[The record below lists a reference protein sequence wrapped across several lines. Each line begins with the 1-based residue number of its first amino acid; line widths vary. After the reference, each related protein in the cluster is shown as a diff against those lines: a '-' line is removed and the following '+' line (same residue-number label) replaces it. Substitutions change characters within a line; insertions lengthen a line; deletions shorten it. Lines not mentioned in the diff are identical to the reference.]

1 MRMKKNGKRRRGSD
15 GSFWLSF
22 SDLMSTLV
30 MIFILILFYSMF
42 QYFEMYE
49 IKEAELAR
57 QQFDLDAA
65 NKKLSS
71 EQKKLTEAEQKMIAQ
86 QIKLQ
91 AAEKGLAETEAI
103 LEQQK
108 TELDSANSLL
118 SEKESEL
125 NALSKQ
131 LETQQK
137 ALNAQQVQLS
147 AQQMQLLNQ
156 QTQLENQQEQLEQL
170 VGLRTQ
176 IIVALSDALS
186 TNNITAT
193 VDPATGAIALE
204 SDVMFATAKSELS
217 EAGKRSIDAFLPVYL
232 DVLLS
237 DAYRPF
243 VSEIIIEGHT
253 DSEGEYI
260 KNLKLS
266 QQRALAVA
274 SYVLDD
280 DYWKI
285 TARQKTTLR
294 QIATANGRSY
304 SDPVLVNGRE
314 DRAAS
319 RRVVFKFRMTDEQM
333 ISQMQQILEQ
343 NAAMLEENAV
353 PTPDATDVPGTTL
366 EPQATA
372 APEATVLPEW
382 TDEPQATPVPAP

>member
-1 MRMKKNGKRRRGSD
+1 MRMKNTKRRRRGSD

-57 QQFDLDAA
+57 QQFDLTAA
-65 NKKLSS
+65 NDKLAE
-71 EQKKLTEAEQKMIAQ
+71 EQEKLTEAEQQLIAQ

-91 AAEKGLAETEAI
+91 AAEKGLTETEAI

-108 TELDSANSLL
+108 TELDNANSLL
-118 SEKESEL
+118 SQKETEL
-125 NALSKQ
+125 NALSAQ
-131 LETQQK
+131 LENQQ
-137 ALNAQQVQLS
+137 AALDSQQIQLNAQQL
-147 AQQMQLLNQ
+147 QLLNQ

-176 IIVALSDALS
+176 IIVALSEAL
-186 TNNITAT
+186 TTHNITAT

-204 SDVMFATAKSELS
+204 SDVMFATGKSELS
-217 EAGKRSIDAFLPVYL
+217 EAGKKSIDAFLPVYL
-232 DVLLS
+232 NVLLS
-237 DAYRPF
+237 DEYRPY
-243 VSEIIIEGHT
+243 VSEIIVEGHT

-274 SYVLDD
+274 SYILDD
-280 DYWKI
+280 GYWKI
-285 TARQKTTLR
+285 SARQKATLR
-294 QIATANGRSY
+294 EIATANGRSY
-304 SDPVLVNGRE
+304 SDPVLVNGVE

-333 ISQMQQILEQ
+333 ITQMQQILDQ
-343 NAAMLEENAV
+343 SAAFNEEAAASAEPSAAPDV
-353 PTPDATDVPGTTL
+353 TPEASVSP
-366 EPQATA
+366 
-372 APEATVLPEW
+372 APEATPIPAW
-382 TDEPQATPVPAP
+382 DSAPQETVVPAP